1 MTIFSWTSKENLPK
15 IVIFVQIS
23 LYPKKKMNGF
33 GKIFKGP
40 HGGFFKFAA
49 VATGIFVLLMVFKP
63 GTNVIRWIQSGLE
76 IRQQEK
82 QIRQYE
88 EEIGRMEHR
97 IRMLTSDRDTLEEFA
112 REEFHFAEPGDD
124 VYIVEE

>member
-1 MTIFSWTSKENLPK
+1 MGGPGSIFN
-15 IVIFVQIS
+15 
-23 LYPKKKMNGF
+23 
-33 GKIFKGP
+33 GP

-49 VATGIFVLLMVFKP
+49 FATAIFVLLMLFKP
-63 GTNVIRWIQSGLE
+63 GTNVIRWVRSSIE
-76 IRQQEK
+76 IRHQER
-82 QIRQYE
+82 QIRQYK

-124 VYIVEE
+124 VYIIEP